1 MTLKRFSLVIMMVMM
16 SFTLFARYSP
26 YSMLEYLK
34 FQVIDEQNREAAL
47 TGYYEALGVAENFWG
62 WQIPSDTIN
71 VPSVVTIDG
80 KEYTVTEIADN
91 ALYGLG
97 AYTNHDR
104 YEDFWAVIRLP
115 ETIRRLGKF
124 SVYPTGGPYA
134 QVRLPHSLEVM
145 DDNCLMLGD
154 GGSYTVFEN
163 VNSIGKNVFYGL
175 RGEVIFMNHDFEING
190 NMIKINQIDLLFF
203 LGENL
208 SIATNSFN
216 AGAFSNG
223 TTIHRLEF
231 GKYPCNI
238 ASKAFSGNCSI
249 DKVLVHCPEAYDI
262 PDDAFSSGIYQ
273 NAVLH
278 VPKSAVE
285 SYKNAVGWRNFIN
298 IEGFNDGDVN
308 IDGNV
313 NSSDITA
320 LYNNLLDE
328 DMENVMTSDVNQ
340 DGNTTSADITL
351 VYDILLNNE
360 PEPPTPSIEILDVD
374 SIQTYTVNG
383 VSFNMVGVK
392 GGTFMMGSEEWN
404 STRPVHQV
412 TLSSYYIGQTE
423 VTQELWEAVMGNN
436 PSYFNGGYWSIVNN
450 RPIET
455 VSLFDCI
462 EFVQRLN
469 TLTGENFKVP
479 TEAEWEYAARGG
491 KKSHGYRFSGSNNID
506 DVAWHSDNFDE
517 ELPQVGLLI
526 PPKPVATKMPNELGI
541 YDMSGNV
548 EEWVSDRYQPYT
560 AEPQVNPTG
569 SETSLARI
577 TRGGDIGHEFDWYF
591 YLFEVWERVALN
603 YGVGEQQLDAGLS
616 TSHYRGFRLAK
627 DVSTQE

>member
-1 MTLKRFSLVIMMVMM
+1 MTIKKFSLVIMMVMI
-16 SFTLFARYSP
+16 SFTILVNARYSP

-47 TGYYEALGVAENFWG
+47 TGYYEALGVTEDFWG
-62 WQIPSDTIN
+62 FQIPSDTII

-91 ALYGLG
+91 ALYKLG
-97 AYTNHDR
+97 AYENHSR

-134 QVRLPHSLEVM
+134 KVHLPHSLEVM

-163 VNSIGKNVFYGL
+163 VNSIGKNVFDGL

-190 NMIKINQIDLLFF
+190 NMIKINQIDRLYF

-238 ASKAFSGNCSI
+238 ASNAFNGNCSV

-360 PEPPTPSIEILDVD
+360 PPTPSIEILDVD

-392 GGTFMMGSEEWN
+392 GGTFMMGSEEWGN
-404 STRPVHQV
+404 SRPVHQV

-436 PSYFNGGYWSIVNN
+436 PSYFNGGYWSNGYN
-450 RPIET
+450 RPVEN

-479 TEAEWEYAARGG
+479 TDAEWEYAAGGG
-491 KKSHGYRFSGSNNID
+491 KKSHGYIYSGSNNID
-506 DVAWHSDNFDE
+506 DVAWHHGNFDE
-517 ELPQVGLLI
+517 EPPYAGAPLPT
-526 PPKPVATKMPNELGI
+526 KPVATKMPNELGI

-548 EEWVSDRYQPYT
+548 EEWVSDRFQPYT

-569 SETSLARI
+569 SETSLTRI
-577 TRGGDIGHEFDWYF
+577 TRGGDIDWTGTTDPF
-591 YLFEVWERVALN
+591 KVRFRLTN
-603 YGVGEQQLDAGLS
+603 GYGIGEQQVDAGLR
-616 TSHYRGFRLAK
+616 TNHYRGFRLAK